1 MLLAADTSDSL
12 IGVLDSLVERLIGPW
27 GAVVA
32 LLLVIYFLWRL
43 FREAQRDLRVSDAR
57 VDGLTDA
64 VRELTAEL
72 RSRRR

>member
-1 MLLAADTSDSL
+1 MVLGATEESL
-12 IGVLDSLVERLIGPW
+12 VSALDAIVERLIGPW

-32 LLLVIYFLWRL
+32 LLMVIYFLWRL
-43 FREAQRDLRVSDAR
+43 FRELQQDLRISDGR
-57 VDGLTDA
+57 VDGLTEA